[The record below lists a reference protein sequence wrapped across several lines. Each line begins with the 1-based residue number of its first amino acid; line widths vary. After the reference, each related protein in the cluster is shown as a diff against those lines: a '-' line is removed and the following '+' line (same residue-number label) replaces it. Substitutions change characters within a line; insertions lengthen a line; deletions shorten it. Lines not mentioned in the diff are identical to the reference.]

1 MAVLSV
7 VNSTRVS
14 PGVDLAGAAAAGGG
28 DSFVNTGTELVVFKN
43 ASVGSITVTLVTPAT
58 VDGLAVADRT
68 VAVGA
73 GETRLVGPF
82 PPGIYNDTL
91 VSGGSV
97 NMTYSGVTTFT
108 VTVIKPATS

>member
-1 MAVLSV
+1 MAALSI

-28 DSFVNTGTELVVFKN
+28 DTFVNTGVELVVFKN
-43 ASVGSITVTLVTPAT
+43 ASVGSITVTIATPGT
-58 VDGLAVADRT
+58 VDGLAIADRT
-68 VAVGA
+68 IAVGA

-82 PPGIYNDTL
+82 PPGIYNDTFI
-91 VSGGSV
+91 SGGV
-97 NMTYSGVTTFT
+97 VAMTYSGVTTFT

>member
-1 MAVLSV
+1 MAVLTV

-14 PGVDLAGAAAAGGG
+14 PGVDLAGTAAAGGG
-28 DSFVNTGTELVVFKN
+28 DSFVNTGVELVAFKN
-43 ASVGSITVTLVTPAT
+43 ASVGDITVTFVTPVT

-68 VAVGA
+68 VVVAA
-73 GETRLVGPF
+73 ASTKLVGPF
-82 PPGIYNDTL
+82 PPGWYNDTFI
-91 VSGGSV
+91 SGGAV